1 MIHILALIPAFVA
14 GYFACYFFMTY
25 GVDQGE

>member
-1 MIHILALIPAFVA
+1 MIHVLMLVPAFIV
-14 GYFACYFFMTY
+14 GYLACYFFMTY